1 MTASCSMLHYTNDAL
16 VMLSHSTLCLC
27 VPSRRARIL
36 FAQSPCR
43 CLVEFYQRVDT
54 QRFSYRWE
62 FVANGWRF
70 VRSRDFA
77 LPCPKICCLN
87 FGQFAPFEQVDI
99 LRIPQG
105 LPPGLLFCLWRGSE
119 LNTKSGVVAT
129 PQHMVEQSGCWLPPQ
144 SRVTKTREGKCDIE
158 SKQNWWFGQCSQV
171 ASIDEHNQCQSG
183 GLEKGGNFWKIYEIS
198 LYFWVQDKLKR
209 RARWDRRGDIFFCV
223 RLCLAPE
230 ISSDIPPHIYSRRAG
245 RRWYKNVCLKNCL
258 WPEIIGG
265 AAAVRRK

>member
-1 MTASCSMLHYTNDAL
+1 MLHYTNDAL

-62 FVANGWRF
+62 FIANGWSF

-77 LPCPKICCLN
+77 LLCPKICCLN
-87 FGQFAPFEQVDI
+87 FGQFAPFEKVDI

-105 LPPGLLFCLWRGSE
+105 LPPGLLFLRVKWKWTQ
-119 LNTKSGVVAT
+119 TKSGVV
-129 PQHMVEQSGCWLPPQ
+129 QHLSTWLSSQSTDCRHN
-144 SRVTKTREGKCDIE
+144 RVTKTREGKCDIE

-171 ASIDEHNQCQSG
+171 ASND
-183 GLEKGGNFWKIYEIS
+183 
-198 LYFWVQDKLKR
+198 
-209 RARWDRRGDIFFCV
+209 
-223 RLCLAPE
+223 
-230 ISSDIPPHIYSRRAG
+230 
-245 RRWYKNVCLKNCL
+245 
-258 WPEIIGG
+258 
-265 AAAVRRK
+265 